1 MLPELK
7 SYFTPWKRPLSPK
20 PHWKKMLLVE
30 SGQLPALAL
39 MARLQLKLQN
49 TIWNNCL
56 MPKSGSPM
64 PTDPTSSKGE
74 HVFAVGTHA
83 YNTYK
88 RLAVCIH
95 TDRHIFTHPNTNG
108 TNSLIPLPSLSDQE
122 WAGYYYSGFP
132 TCHCSSML
140 LCKNRS
146 FLLFDLRY
154 HTAQDAPC

>member
-88 RLAVCIH
+88 RLAICIH
-95 TDRHIFTHPNTNG
+95 TDRHIFIHPKHKWHQQPHPTA
-108 TNSLIPLPSLSDQE
+108 LSGWPGE
-122 WAGYYYSGFP
+122 GRVLLRLSY
-132 TCHCSSML
+132 ML
-140 LCKNRS
+140 LHVPLHAWTQV
-146 FLLFDLRY
+146 FPY
-154 HTAQDAPC
+154 IT